1 MKDVESETQT
11 HTYSST
17 HTHRQLNSPL
27 SVLPLWLF

>member
-17 HTHRQLNSPL
+17 HTHRHLNSPL